1 MRLNLLIDASSIFY
15 RSLYT
20 QGNFGKKSDEKL
32 LESPASQGVFM
43 RKLATDFASLIRS
56 IENIDRVIVCAD
68 SSSWRKSVPIAGGSY
83 KGNRSKDD
91 DSPIDWKSFFSLIE
105 EFLEVMSSKGYIVSK
120 LQSAKADDLL
130 YLWSVSSHEAGESV
144 VIVTGDRDMHQTVKH
159 NENGTWTIAID
170 PVTSRRKV
178 RITQQSFDSVSSSE
192 SQEADIFDT
201 STWQSSNDKL
211 KSILET
217 NTYEIIDPGKI
228 SASKVIIGD
237 GGDCVP
243 PVFWWPSE
251 KKLKNRDISPDTM
264 IENFSA
270 ETCTSLGEAKVN
282 AIVESMEIGSWTDL
296 LDDNVLMSVISLAE
310 KQSKQSFSFEKV
322 KNDIRRNISLVIL
335 DKEII
340 PSDIVKKF
348 EEEFPL
354 ENTPVRMHRAGI
366 LEGTRW
372 WTDKKEIV
380 PSSWD
385 MLQNVPEQKG
395 PEPLF

>member
-1 MRLNLLIDASSIFY
+1 M
-15 RSLYT
+15 
-20 QGNFGKKSDEKL
+20 
-32 LESPASQGVFM
+32 
-43 RKLATDFASLIRS
+43 
-56 IENIDRVIVCAD
+56 
-68 SSSWRKSVPIAGGSY
+68 
-83 KGNRSKDD
+83 
-91 DSPIDWKSFFSLIE
+91 
-105 EFLEVMSSKGYIVSK
+105 
-120 LQSAKADDLL
+120 
-130 YLWSVSSHEAGESV
+130 
-144 VIVTGDRDMHQTVKH
+144 
-159 NENGTWTIAID
+159 
-170 PVTSRRKV
+170 
-178 RITQQSFDSVSSSE
+178 
-192 SQEADIFDT
+192 
-201 STWQSSNDKL
+201 
-211 KSILET
+211 
-217 NTYEIIDPGKI
+217 
-228 SASKVIIGD
+228 
-237 GGDCVP
+237 P

-348 EEEFPL
+348 EEEFSL